1 MKYKANFYVA
11 CLVIAQLFSPIAL
24 AASAPVIN
32 IQIDKPSS
40 IPFIFMYNKESHN
53 ICIQQSANLVK
64 CTIYNKHVLGFIL
77 NLSWINPDK
86 INCSTNLLLFG
97 KGNNYIFQLSSAYPG
112 SSFNPLQWDGT
123 SDINTKLIIGREGC
137 KTYQN

>member
-1 MKYKANFYVA
+1 MKYKANFYVT
-11 CLVIAQLFSPIAL
+11 CLVIAQLFSSIAFAVGAPI
-24 AASAPVIN
+24 IN
-32 IQIDKPSS
+32 IQIDNPTS
-40 IPFIFMYNKESHN
+40 IPFMFMYNKESHN
-53 ICIQQSANLVK
+53 ICIQQSTNLVK
-64 CTIYNKHVLGFIL
+64 CTINNKRVLGFVL
-77 NLSWINPDK
+77 DLSWINLDN

-123 SDINTKLIIGREGC
+123 SDINTKLIIGSEGC